1 MTDTYRLLINGV
13 LVDGA
18 STLDVIDPATGR
30 PFATCARAN
39 PAQLEE
45 AVASAGHAFTAWS
58 RHSAG
63 ERRAYLERFAD
74 AMEARF
80 IDFATL
86 LTREQGKPLGQ
97 AEFEIGGTIAAMR
110 HFAAM
115 DIKASILRED
125 ADTRIIEHR
134 TPLGVVAAIT
144 PWNFP
149 MILLML
155 KVAPALIAG
164 NTVIAKPA
172 PTTPLTTLLLG
183 EIAADIL
190 PPGVFSTIVDDN
202 DLGPLITAHPGIA
215 KISFTGSTQ
224 TGKRVMASA
233 SSTLKRLTLELGG
246 NDAAIVLDDA
256 DVATVAP
263 QIFTAATLNA
273 GQVCL
278 AAKRVYAPRM
288 LYDDLCDA
296 LAALAK
302 GSVVGDGLK
311 EGTQIG
317 PIQNLRQYEK
327 VQDYLKDAAADGNI
341 IAGGDVLDRPGY
353 FVSPTVV
360 RDISEDSRLVRE
372 EQFGPIMPV
381 LVYDDLEDVITRINA
396 GDFGLGG
403 TVWTS
408 DPARGEQVAMQID
421 TGTVWVNQH
430 MVLPFDIPFGGVKQ
444 SGIGREQGLA
454 GLHEF
459 TQPKIVNVALR

>member
-1 MTDTYRLLINGV
+1 MTSSYRLLIDGA

-18 STLDVIDPATGR
+18 STLDVIDPATSR
-30 PFATCARAN
+30 PFVACARAN
-39 PAQLEE
+39 PAQLDQ
-45 AVASAGHAFTAWS
+45 AVDAAGRAFSTWS
-58 RHSAG
+58 RRPVG
-63 ERRAYLERFAD
+63 ERRAYLERLAD

-80 IDFATL
+80 VDFATL
-86 LTREQGKPLGQ
+86 LTRELGKPLGQ
-97 AEFEIGGTIAAMR
+97 AQFEIGGTIAALR

-115 DIKASILRED
+115 DVKTSILRED
-125 ADTRIIEHR
+125 ADARIIEHR
-134 TPLGVVAAIT
+134 TALGVVAAIT

-155 KVAPALIAG
+155 KVAPALITG

-172 PTTPLTTLLLG
+172 PSTPLTTLLLG
-183 EIAADIL
+183 EVAADIL

-233 SSTLKRLTLELGG
+233 AGTLKRLTLELGG
-246 NDAAIVLDDA
+246 NDAAVVLDDA
-256 DVATVAP
+256 DVAVVAP
-263 QIFTAATLNA
+263 PIFAAATLNA

-278 AAKRVYAPRM
+278 AAKRVYAPRAI
-288 LYDDLCDA
+288 YDELCNA
-296 LAALAK
+296 LATLAK
-302 GSVVGDGLK
+302 ASVVGDGLK
-311 EGTQIG
+311 EGTEIG
-317 PIQNLRQYEK
+317 PIQNRRQFDK
-327 VQDYLKDAAADGNI
+327 VQEYLKDAASDGTI

-372 EQFGPIMPV
+372 EQFGPIIPV

-408 DPARGEQVAMQID
+408 DPERGQQVAMRID

-430 MVLPFDIPFGGVKQ
+430 MVLPFEIPFGGVKQ
-444 SGIGREQGLA
+444 SGIGREQGVA